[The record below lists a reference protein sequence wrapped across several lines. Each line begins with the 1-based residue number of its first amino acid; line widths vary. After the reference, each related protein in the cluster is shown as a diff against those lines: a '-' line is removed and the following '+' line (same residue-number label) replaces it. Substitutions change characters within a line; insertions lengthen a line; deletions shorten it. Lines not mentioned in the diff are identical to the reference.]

1 MSRFASRYR
10 TKKGALAAAAAV
22 TLLLAAGCSAGTSGS
37 SSSGGAHST
46 VTVAY
51 NNTVS
56 TLDPSQA
63 NFEQEDLVDETA
75 YDTLV
80 QYNAQNVLVGSLAT
94 QFSLTNGAKT
104 IDITL
109 RSGVHFHNGA
119 LLTAKDIAYT
129 LDRDAKLG
137 TGVAQYIKGY
147 QSTTVVNDTHLV
159 IQLSQPNSLFL
170 PGLSIIYILNSALV
184 QQHLGTNDGQ
194 AWLATHDAGSGP
206 YEFAANMQPQ
216 SGTMT
221 VDRFSGYWN
230 YTSSRPSQVVYRL
243 LEETS
248 AQAAAVKSGQIDLT
262 TALEPRDA
270 ATLTSDSSLKMLKIL
285 TPTMEEVYFNLVS
298 GPTTN
303 LDLRRAIQDAF
314 DYSGGLKEIH
324 SGQGVIANGPLPSS
338 LPCNPG
344 TPQYTQNLAAA
355 KDLLAKSGYKHVTL
369 TLNYQTYDQTQVED
383 ATLFQSDLKQ
393 IGINVQ
399 LVPIQFPDY
408 LSRLSNRS
416 TIPQMMLAED
426 FSPMPDPGVM
436 LVNYYTATAI
446 GSNRTGL
453 DDPAV
458 DTLLNSALAST
469 SSSAA
474 CNYYKAAEKDIYNT
488 ATQVSLYTLIS
499 PFAYSNWLQGVR
511 YLQGG
516 PWIPDLRV

>member
-1 MSRFASRYR
+1 MSRFTNTHR
-10 TKKGALAAAAAV
+10 TKKGALAAAAVA
-22 TLLLAAGCSAGTSGS
+22 TGLLAAGCAPGTSASTSAGTN
-37 SSSGGAHST
+37 ST

-63 NFEQEDLVDETA
+63 NFEQQDLVDEAA

-80 QYNAQNVLVGSLAT
+80 QYNAQNELAGSLAT
-94 QFSLTNGAKT
+94 QFTLLNGAKT

-119 LLTAKDIAYT
+119 LLTAKDVAYT
-129 LDRDAKLG
+129 LDRVTKLG

-159 IQLSQPNSLFL
+159 IHLSQPNSLFL

-184 QQHLGTNDGQ
+184 EQHLGTNNGQ

-206 YEFAANMQPQ
+206 YKFAASIQPQ

-221 VDRFSGYWN
+221 LDRFSGYWN
-230 YTSSRPSQVVYRL
+230 YSSSRPSQVVYRL

-248 AQAAAVKSGQIDLT
+248 AQAAAVKSGQINLT
-262 TALEPRDA
+262 TALQPRDA
-270 ATLTSDSSLKMLKIL
+270 ATLTSDSSLKMLKIV

-324 SGQGVIANGPLPSS
+324 SGQGVIANGPLPNS

-344 TPQYTQNLAAA
+344 TPQYSQNLTTA
-355 KDLLAKSGYKHVTL
+355 KELLAKSGYKNLTL
-369 TLNYQTYDQTQVED
+369 TLNYQTYDQSQVED
-383 ATLFQSDLKQ
+383 ATLFQSNMKQ
-393 IGINVQ
+393 IGINVK

-408 LSRLSNRS
+408 LSRLSSRS

-426 FSPMPDPGVM
+426 FSPMPNPGVM
-436 LVNYYTATAI
+436 LVNYYSAAAT

-453 DDPAV
+453 NSPAV

-469 SSSAA
+469 SSSAS

-499 PFAYSNWLQGVR
+499 PFAFSNSLQGVR

-516 PWIPDLRV
+516 PWIPDLRM